1 MTDGN
6 FSIAKLFA
14 DDTSL
19 FSVVQN
25 KNNSASQLNN
35 DLNKVSDWAY
45 TWKMPF
51 NADPSKQAQEVIFS
65 RKYTKESHPPIYF
78 NDIPV
83 NQTTVQK
90 HIGMYLDEKLNYNT
104 HIKEKLS
111 KVYKGIGLLRNLSNK
126 LPRQALVTIY
136 KAFIRPHLD
145 YGDIVYDNP
154 DNEILIN
161 KIEKAQYD
169 AALAITGTIRGTSLE
184 KLYAEL
190 GIESLKFR
198 RWFRKLACFYK
209 IQSKGLS
216 KYLPQLIPT
225 NNRSYTLRKPL
236 NILHYY
242 CRTDTFKN
250 SFFPNVIN
258 EWNKLDEK
266 IKGATSFSLFTASL
280 LKIGRPYANSTYTI
294 HNPDGKSLLRR
305 LRLGLSHLNE
315 HKFRHNFADC
325 VNPLCSCCIEPE
337 TTLHVFLHCH
347 NFLNIRRKLFD
358 KIKLLDETLL
368 QLNDESLLTVL
379 LFGSKIYNEQVN
391 VQILNASIDYIINS
405 DRFTGYLI

>member
-1 MTDGN
+1 
-6 FSIAKLFA
+6 
-14 DDTSL
+14 
-19 FSVVQN
+19 
-25 KNNSASQLNN
+25 
-35 DLNKVSDWAY
+35 
-45 TWKMPF
+45 
-51 NADPSKQAQEVIFS
+51 
-65 RKYTKESHPPIYF
+65 
-78 NDIPV
+78 
-83 NQTTVQK
+83 
-90 HIGMYLDEKLNYNT
+90 MYLDEKLNYNT

-111 KVYKGIGLLRNLSNK
+111 KVYKGIGLLRNLTNK

-209 IQSKGLS
+209 IQSTGLP
-216 KYLPQLIPT
+216 KYLLQLIPT
-225 NNRSYTLRKPL
+225 NNHSYTLRKLL
-236 NILHYY
+236 NIAHYY

-258 EWNKLDEK
+258 EWNKLDEE
-266 IKGATSFSLFTASL
+266 IKGIESFSLFKVSL
-280 LKIGRPYANSTYTI
+280 LKMGRPHANSTYRI
-294 HNPDGKSLLRR
+294 HSSVGIRLLTH
-305 LRLGLSHLNE
+305 LRLGLSRLNE
-315 HKFRHNFADC
+315 HKSRHNFADC
-325 VNPLCSCCIEPE
+325 VNPLCSCSIKPQ
-337 TTLHVFLHCH
+337 TTLHLFLHCH

-391 VQILNASIDYIINS
+391 VQILNASIDYIIDS
-405 DRFTGYLI
+405 DRFTGSLV